1 MTTSPWASGMHALG
15 VSVIADASAPACWPV
30 AGCSVSHLDPSQPSN
45 LGDTTECYRQLGC
58 LSDTTECY
66 RQLLLDALAAMGD
79 DEREAYECDGE
90 AQSHESEA
98 GFTFLLAAEGESA
111 SGCYARYD
119 GALPEEGGAEAPE
132 GVGAGAAMHAQRP
145 RASVIAAA
153 FEILQGSDAG
163 NADAE
168 AAAGLCQQQHSQQQP
183 GGPKALEQQQQQQ
196 QQQPCGPEALEQLSL
211 SLAQIRARLSCL
223 QSRLQAPPT

>member
-1 MTTSPWASGMHALG
+1 M
-15 VSVIADASAPACWPV
+15 DASAPVYWPA
-30 AGCSVSHLDPSQPSN
+30 AGCDTGHLDPSQPSN
-45 LGDTTECYRQLGC
+45 

-66 RQLLLDALAAMGD
+66 RQLLLDALAATSD

-132 GVGAGAAMHAQRP
+132 GVGAGAAMQAQRP
-145 RASVIAAA
+145 GASVIAAA

-196 QQQPCGPEALEQLSL
+196 QPCGPEALEQLSL

>member
-1 MTTSPWASGMHALG
+1 M
-15 VSVIADASAPACWPV
+15 DASAPVYWPA
-30 AGCSVSHLDPSQPSN
+30 AGCDTGHLDPSQPSN
-45 LGDTTECYRQLGC
+45 

-66 RQLLLDALAAMGD
+66 RQLLLDALAATSD
-79 DEREAYECDGE
+79 DERDCGWDRE
-90 AQSHESEA
+90 AQSNESEA
-98 GFTFLLAAEGESA
+98 CLIFLPAAEGESA

>member
-1 MTTSPWASGMHALG
+1 M
-15 VSVIADASAPACWPV
+15 V
-30 AGCSVSHLDPSQPSN
+30 HLDPSQP
-45 LGDTTECYRQLGC
+45 GD

-66 RQLLLDALAAMGD
+66 RQLLLDALAVMD
-79 DEREAYECDGE
+79 DDAREAYECDGE
-90 AQSHESEA
+90 AMRSNESEA
-98 GFTFLLAAEGESA
+98 CLTFQSAAEGESA

-119 GALPEEGGAEAPE
+119 SALPEEGGAEAPE
-132 GVGAGAAMHAQRP
+132 GVGAGAAMQALWP
-145 RASVIAAA
+145 EASVIAAA
-153 FEILQGSDAG
+153 SEILQGSDAG

-196 QQQPCGPEALEQLSL
+196 QPCGPEALEQLSL